1 MDWCDKRMLNV
12 GSFSR
17 VNLVRERRS
26 DELRVCKVIDL
37 KDMDPH
43 VLGMMRKEVQ
53 ILSAL
58 DHPNIDEKRQELVL
72 ILEYVPGGDCIDL
85 LEERDRLLPEELA
98 ARIVHQLLV
107 VLNYCHSSGITH
119 RDVKPENVMLSSL
132 DDDAACKVIDFGLAT
147 PYKGKVKEFAG
158 TVYLAPE
165 LAIAQAGFSMAADI
179 WAVGVTAF
187 ELLAVARPGAT
198 VQTEAPSPRRDLGG
212 DVAGLLLE
220 AGANKDLADNGGC
233 TSLMFAADEG
243 HVQIVSLLLEAGANQ
258 DVADNYGC
266 TALMRA
272 SIGGHVD
279 VVRLLLEAGAN
290 KDVRD
295 NGLADNG
302 GCTSLMF
309 AADEGYV
316 ELVSLLLDA
325 GANKDLADGLCGTA
339 LMRAS
344 IRGHVDVVRLLLEA
358 GANKDVTDND
368 GDAAL
373 KPASRNGHGE
383 IVCLLLD
390 AGANKDLTD
399 KDGDTA
405 LMAASRKGHG
415 EIVRLL
421 LEAGAI
427 QDVAGNYGCTALMR
441 ASIAH
446 VDVVRLLLEAGAKK
460 DVRDNGGCTSLMLAA
475 DEVEAGAN
483 KDLADNGGCTS
494 LMLQAGAS
502 TDLKSI
508 DSSTSLMTA
517 SGSGVSPFGKL
528 QEYGN
533 ECDLILE
540 KLCTY
545 ESFDEDLPVSDVC
558 IPFGPDVFPGSDLL
572 QVFRE
577 SPGHQRLW
585 RSSEAKSFL
594 RFVLAADPEDR
605 PTAAQALDH
614 PWLARYRPAPAP
626 IEQEMLRTFADF
638 AEAPQ
643 MHRSCLFALAA
654 KGRHGE
660 LDMEAVEATFTDID
674 LDHDGKISLEDEMK
688 RGAASDGTGY
698 MGYTE
703 FVAACLYQV
712 YNSFDASLVDEVF
725 DTLDHDRNG
734 LLKADEVKHAFRR
747 YPAGL

>member
-1 MDWCDKRMLNV
+1 MRKAELVSRHLSADFVDQHYEVVRRLNV

-58 DHPNIDEKRQELVL
+58 DHPNIVRLYEFAEDEKRQELVL

-132 DDDAACKVIDFGLAT
+132 DDDATCKVIDFGLAT

-158 TVYLAPE
+158 TVSYLAPE

-187 ELLAVARPGAT
+187 ELLA
-198 VQTEAPSPRRDLGG
+198 
-212 DVAGLLLE
+212 
-220 AGANKDLADNGGC
+220 
-233 TSLMFAADEG
+233 
-243 HVQIVSLLLEAGANQ
+243 
-258 DVADNYGC
+258 
-266 TALMRA
+266 
-272 SIGGHVD
+272 
-279 VVRLLLEAGAN
+279 
-290 KDVRD
+290 
-295 NGLADNG
+295 
-302 GCTSLMF
+302 
-309 AADEGYV
+309 
-316 ELVSLLLDA
+316 
-325 GANKDLADGLCGTA
+325 
-339 LMRAS
+339 
-344 IRGHVDVVRLLLEA
+344 
-358 GANKDVTDND
+358 
-368 GDAAL
+368 
-373 KPASRNGHGE
+373 
-383 IVCLLLD
+383 
-390 AGANKDLTD
+390 
-399 KDGDTA
+399 
-405 LMAASRKGHG
+405 
-415 EIVRLL
+415 
-421 LEAGAI
+421 
-427 QDVAGNYGCTALMR
+427 
-441 ASIAH
+441 
-446 VDVVRLLLEAGAKK
+446 
-460 DVRDNGGCTSLMLAA
+460 
-475 DEVEAGAN
+475 
-483 KDLADNGGCTS
+483 
-494 LMLQAGAS
+494 
-502 TDLKSI
+502 
-508 DSSTSLMTA
+508 
-517 SGSGVSPFGKL
+517 GVSPFGKL

-533 ECDLILE
+533 ECDPILE

-545 ESFDEDLPVSDVC
+545 ESFDE
-558 IPFGPDVFPGSDLL
+558 DLL

-585 RSSEAKSFL
+585 RSSEAKNFL
-594 RFVLAADPEDR
+594 RFILAADPEDR

-614 PWLARYRPAPAP
+614 PWLARYRPTPAP
-626 IEQEMLRTFADF
+626 IEPEMLRTFADF

-654 KGRHGE
+654 KGRHGK

-674 LDHDGKISLEDEMK
+674 LDHDGKISLEDL
-688 RGAASDGTGY
+688 RAASQSQQWWPWRRQPEVDIDAFFRLADQDGTGF

-725 DTLDHDRNG
+725 ETLDHDRNG

-747 YPAGL
+747 YPAGLPKYCSFKRDEWHDCLCREVEDEYARTSSTEDSEASKEGPVQRFFNQLFCRIGDDFEGQDSATVDATPRHFQKKVDELKQMDACQLPLTSPAIDMVLAARAIGPADPHPLGMGSTQVSRSSFQLQPPKGLLTVSTTGTSFSTASTFASLSSGQTSAPQRALARN